1 VTLEGLILQ
10 NTLLPLK
17 IITDKFVVLGGVM
30 IIAPAI
36 GPRFAGNPSE
46 SDVLLRAIKN
56 P

>member
-10 NTLLPLK
+10 NTLLSVK
-17 IITDKFVVLGGVM
+17 IITDKFVLGCVM

-36 GPRFAGNPSE
+36 RTRFAGNPSE